1 MGEAH
6 YIDSS
11 GSEGQRGGYLGTPL
25 GDQSRW
31 WYKAQ
36 VFVVARTSTVK
47 QIEDC
52 VELTPLTFFMLFFL
66 SDI

>member
-47 QIEDC
+47 QIEDWRGID
-52 VELTPLTFFMLFFL
+52 PH
-66 SDI
+66 